1 MKQIT
6 PIQKFKEGATI
17 QGFYLCVEKHL
28 RHTRTGDMYLDLVLR
43 DRTGQIS
50 AKVWDKVEEYQH
62 KFTSGD
68 PVAAAGVVES
78 FHDRL
83 QLVVKRI
90 NKATIQS
97 YARYGFDPALVVPA
111 SKRDPKEMWQELMEI
126 AKGIENRYLR
136 RLVGLIYRENKKE
149 LMIHPA
155 SILSHYSYRSGLLES
170 ILSMA
175 TIGSSI
181 GNSFDLDKDVL
192 MAGILLHDMGKL
204 KELSAGLETD
214 CTNEGNFLGHTV
226 LSRDIVREATGKIKG
241 FPASLQLKLE
251 HMILA
256 HRGRLEWRDNLKP
269 NNPEALLLHLIHNL
283 DKQMNLMK
291 KSIEEDVED
300 GEWTARVNPLYI
312 PLYKGKSKK

>member
-50 AKVWDKVEEYQH
+50 AKVWDKVEEYQP

-126 AKGIENRYLR
+126 AKGIENRHLR
-136 RLVGLIYRENKKE
+136 RLVGLVYRGNKKE
-149 LMIHPA
+149 LMM
-155 SILSHYSYRSGLLES
+155 L
-170 ILSMA
+170 
-175 TIGSSI
+175 
-181 GNSFDLDKDVL
+181 
-192 MAGILLHDMGKL
+192 
-204 KELSAGLETD
+204 
-214 CTNEGNFLGHTV
+214 
-226 LSRDIVREATGKIKG
+226 
-241 FPASLQLKLE
+241 
-251 HMILA
+251 
-256 HRGRLEWRDNLKP
+256 
-269 NNPEALLLHLIHNL
+269 
-283 DKQMNLMK
+283 
-291 KSIEEDVED
+291 
-300 GEWTARVNPLYI
+300 
-312 PLYKGKSKK
+312 

>member
-6 PIQKFKEGATI
+6 PIQKFKEGAII

-28 RHTRTGDMYLDLVLR
+28 RHTRSGDLYLDLVLR

-50 AKVWDKVEEYQH
+50 AKVWDKVEEYQP

-97 YARYGFDPALVVPA
+97 YARYGFDPALVMPA
-111 SKRDPKEMWQELMEI
+111 SKRDPKEMWQELIEI

-149 LMIHPA
+149 LLIHPA

-175 TIGSSI
+175 TLGSSV
-181 GNSFDLDKDVL
+181 GSNFDVNMDVL
-192 MAGILLHDMGKL
+192 MAGILLHNVGKL

-214 CTNEGNFLGHTV
+214 CTDEGNFLDHAI
-226 LSRDIVREATGKIKG
+226 LSRDMVREAAGKIRG
-241 FPASLQLKLE
+241 FPASVQLKLE

-269 NNPEALLLHLIHNL
+269 NNSEALLLNLIHNL

-300 GEWTARVNPLYI
+300 KEWTTRANYLHI
-312 PLYKGKSKK
+312 PLYKGKTEK